1 MTGNGAPS
9 EEDEPLDAIAIVGI
23 GCRYPGANNLEEF
36 WQVQREG
43 RITITRFDK
52 SELQDWWATD
62 LRQEENF
69 IAARGVLDD
78 VDMFDAGLFGMYARE
93 AALTDPQHRVF
104 LEICLEALEQAGL
117 DPARFP
123 GEVGVF
129 AGASMPTY
137 LVGHVLGSREQALQ
151 FTSDYQ
157 LGSMDRLVGS
167 LPDTLATR
175 IAYKLDL
182 RGPAMTVSTAC
193 STSLTA
199 INQACQSLSM
209 YRCDAALA
217 GGVSI
222 TFPQQRGY
230 LHLEGGMGSRDGTC
244 RPFDEEACGTVFSSG
259 AGVVLL
265 KRLEDALSDGDT
277 IYAIIRG
284 CGISNDGSGKA
295 AFTAPSAEGQAKAI
309 AAAIAEAGVDPSSIG
324 YVELHGTATPLGDP
338 IEFAGLVQ
346 GYGRRQSPE
355 SCLLGSAKAN
365 IGHTDAAAGVAGLI
379 RATMALHCEEIPPL
393 ANFARANPHIDLKGS
408 GFTVPT
414 EPASWPRRSEPR
426 RAGVSSFGVG
436 GTNVHVILEEAPAT
450 QPRADADGLQ
460 ILPISARTKDALQ
473 AQALALAS
481 YLQDLPG
488 IELPDVARTLSEGR
502 AEREERGAVVA
513 ASVEE
518 AVRKL
523 SAFPK
528 AAVKASAAKGAPVVF
543 MFPGQGSQYPGMGTG
558 LYRSEPVYREWIDR
572 GAEQLKT
579 SLGIDIRELLFSD
592 APANEDEP
600 HPIRSTVHAQPAL
613 FLTQYALAQLWRSRG
628 IEPDAMIGHSV
639 GELVAAS
646 ISGVLSFGDGLALV
660 ARRAELMQS
669 AEPGAMLGVRLSE
682 GELADRLGPDVDLAA
697 VNATRLCVAAG
708 PFDAI
713 AQLQTALE
721 KDGVESRRLHT
732 SHAFHSAMMDPVVEE
747 LGKLASTFDYAAPAI
762 PYVSCVTGRWAS
774 AETSGNGEYWA
785 RHCRETVRFA
795 AALDHVAADAAPIL
809 IEVGPG
815 RTLAT
820 FAGQGLARERYIGTV
835 SSMPDL
841 AEAAMDAERFAE
853 AEARLWAYGG
863 SPDWSVRYGP
873 EARKIPL
880 PTYPFKRTR
889 CWIDAPDATSTAF
902 STSIPSDCARSI
914 PTFQSEAVAMNEKQS
929 RLPRIGKKL
938 ACLIEELS
946 GETIDNGDFAREFLE
961 LGFDSLFLGQV
972 AARVQREFGTKI
984 TFRQLMGDFASIDAL
999 ARHLDEVLPPEV
1011 EVESPIT
1018 PAPTTISA
1026 SPPAPGV
1033 ISMSAG
1039 PAPLDAADL
1048 AATFQAQLQAMQS
1061 VIDKQL
1067 ELLSSGDMGRNLSSV
1082 APPPPV
1088 LQVNTP
1094 ALPIGAASATLT
1106 SAEEPVEQAPRS
1118 RFRPFDAN
1126 ADRSK
1131 DALTDRQK
1139 SYVDS
1144 LVRQSVEMMGTSKRQ
1159 TAKHRPHFADPRT
1172 AAGFRPEWKELV
1184 FPLVAQRSKGSK
1196 LWDLDGNEF
1205 VDLVNGY
1212 GQTAFGHSPD
1222 FVIEAVSAQM
1232 ELGFAIGPQ
1241 SPLAGEVAGRISRMV
1256 GLDRV
1261 TFCNTGSEAV
1271 MAAMRIARCVTGREK
1286 VVVFNHDY
1294 HGQFDEVLVK
1304 AGGKS
1309 AFSRA
1314 LPIAPGIPPGS
1325 LSNMVVLPYGGE
1337 ESLAWIKANAG
1348 DIAAVL
1354 VEPVQSRRPDF
1365 LPVEFLR
1372 QLRELA
1378 TENDIAYIFDEVVTG
1393 FRTHPGGMQAVLGI
1407 RADLAT
1413 YGKVIGGGMPVGI
1426 LAGSARYMDAL
1437 DGGAWEYGDGS
1448 VPQTAPTFFAG
1459 TFVRHPLVV
1468 AACSAVLDHLE
1479 EHGPELQAILA
1490 ARTAGLVDRI
1500 NLEFASRGIKLTV
1513 PSYSSWFF
1521 LDLAS
1526 VDRLGALFF
1535 HQLRALG
1542 VHVIEGYPCFVT
1554 TAHSDADLNRI
1565 VAAIGQTLDALQDA
1579 GILVASEDQVG
1590 GSPSP
1595 ALAGPRNVP
1604 LTEQQIEILLAAQIS
1619 DQASCAFNESIT
1631 LQFDGQVE
1639 PELLS
1644 ETINAFVARHDAMRA
1659 RIDKNTLRMNIAPEL
1674 RISLQIVDAVTVA
1687 VLDTIKQEQA
1697 QTPFDLERAPL
1708 IRAILARGICGEDS
1722 LMLTAHHM
1730 IFDGWTANLFA
1741 SEVAEIYRALA
1752 GGQQVALPAAASFAD
1767 YAEASPRGLSSEALA
1782 YWQET
1787 YAKLPPPLE
1796 LPSDRPR
1803 PLTRSY
1809 AGATVQESV
1818 DAELLQAV
1826 KSAGRQLGCSLFATL
1841 FGTLQVLLGRLADQT
1856 GVVLGCPLAGQA
1868 ELDDVVLA
1876 GHCVSFLPVRAP
1888 FTMETP
1894 IGEHIKSIKTRAMAA
1909 FDQPGSTY
1917 GAIIKALDLPRD
1929 PGRKPL
1935 TNIQFN
1941 LERLGEALDF
1951 GPVQANLQVNP
1962 KAAANFDL
1970 FFNLIEGA
1978 NGLRIE
1984 VDYSTELFDRTTIER
1999 WIRNFRQILR
2009 AFVADPA
2016 VAIGDIDILDVE
2028 EREWLGARN
2037 LRLPRLP
2044 AALSVPAMFSQ
2055 MAASHQQAL
2064 AILEGERSMS
2074 YGDLDSQSNRLARW
2088 LQKQGIGKGSLVALI
2103 AGRSIDTLTAIVA
2116 VLKAGAAYMPLDS
2129 TYPAARLASFLNS
2142 ANPALVLADGIGFP
2156 AIEVMACDIACLPL
2170 AKAIEDSS
2178 SMTDAP
2184 LSVNVQADD
2193 PAYVMCTTGST
2204 GAPKGVIV
2212 PHRAIIRLVSDQD
2225 FISFG
2230 SEEVFLLM
2238 APLAFDAS
2246 TLEIWGALLHGGT
2259 VAIMPCARP
2268 SLDDIAKTIRE
2279 CGVTTAWFTAG
2290 LFNTI
2295 IDERIDA
2302 FAPLRQVLAGGDV
2315 LSPSHVA
2322 KFRSAHPTIRLVN
2335 GYGPTENTTF
2345 STCYVVPA
2353 SVARDAAIPIGTPI
2367 AHSSVYIVDA
2377 RGRLRPR
2384 GATGELVVGGE
2395 GVALGYLGQSDHAES
2410 GFVNEL
2416 PEITEKRL
2424 YRTGDLARW
2433 RPDGTIDFL
2442 GRIDK
2447 QVKINGF
2454 RVELGE
2460 IETLLRTVEGI
2471 RDAAV
2476 VVSEGAANAKQIHAF
2491 VIAPDM
2497 DEPALAEQVRH
2508 VLADRLPK
2516 VMHPRSIH
2524 LLAALPGNDNGKV
2537 DRSALLA
2544 ELKSRQAAGIQRVPD
2559 VVISQAMSKTECRIA
2574 NIWKEVLDVEDI
2586 KPGDAIFDLGADSL
2600 QIFRIG
2606 ARMAA
2611 QGMELENRELLANP
2625 TLAKLARLVDGGAS
2639 RIAAPVSPLK
2649 PLSAYRRG
2657 SAA

>member
-9 EEDEPLDAIAIVGI
+9 DEDEPLDAIAIVGI
-23 GCRYPGANNLEEF
+23 GCRYPGADTPEDF
-36 WQVQREG
+36 WKVQREG

-52 SELQDWWATD
+52 ADLQDWWAAD

-69 IAARGVLDD
+69 IAARGVLEDAE
-78 VDMFDAGLFGMYARE
+78 MFDPGLFGMYARE

-104 LEICLEALEQAGL
+104 LEICLEALERAGL

-123 GEVGVF
+123 GDVGVF

-137 LVGHVLGSREQALQ
+137 LVGHVLGSREETLQ

-167 LPDTLATR
+167 LPDALATR
-175 IAYKLDL
+175 IAYKLNL
-182 RGPAMTVSTAC
+182 TGPAMTVSTAC

-209 YRCDAALA
+209 YQCDAALA

-222 TFPQQRGY
+222 SFPQKRGY

-244 RPFDEEACGTVFSSG
+244 RPFDEGACGTVFSSG

-265 KRLEDALSDGDT
+265 KRLEDAVANGDT

-284 CGISNDGSGKA
+284 CGISNDGSDKA

-309 AAAIAEAGVDPSSIG
+309 AAAIAEAEVDPSSVG

-338 IEFAGLVQ
+338 IEFAGLTK
-346 GYGRRQSPE
+346 GYGPRRSPVGC
-355 SCLLGSAKAN
+355 SLGSAKAN

-379 RATMALHCEEIPPL
+379 RAVMALYCEEIPPL
-393 ANFARANPHIDLKGS
+393 ANFTRANPHIELEGS
-408 GFTVPT
+408 GFSVPT
-414 EPASWPRRSEPR
+414 EPSRWARGPEPR

-450 QPRADADGLQ
+450 RLRTHADGLQ

-473 AQALALAS
+473 AQALALANH
-481 YLQDLPG
+481 LQERPG
-488 IELPDVARTLSEGR
+488 IRLLDVAHTLAEGR
-502 AEREERGAVVA
+502 AQREERGAVVA
-513 ASVEE
+513 ASVDE

-528 AAVKASAAKGAPVVF
+528 AAVKASAANGAPVIF
-543 MFPGQGSQYPGMGTG
+543 MFPGQGSQYPGMGGG
-558 LYRSEPVYREWIDR
+558 LYRSEPLYRGWIDR
-572 GAEQLKT
+572 GAEQLRA
-579 SLGIDIRELLFSD
+579 SLGIDIRELLFGD
-592 APANEDEP
+592 APETEDEP
-600 HPIRSTVHAQPAL
+600 HPIRSTVYAQPAL
-613 FLTQYALAQLWRSRG
+613 FLTQFALAQLWRSRG
-628 IEPDAMIGHSV
+628 VEPDAMIGHSV

-646 ISGVLSFGDGLALV
+646 ISGVLSFEDGLALV

-669 AEPGAMLGVRLSE
+669 AQPGAMLGVRLSE
-682 GELADRLGPDVDLAA
+682 RELAGKLGPDVDLAA
-697 VNATRLCVAAG
+697 VNAPNLCVAAG
-708 PFDAI
+708 PFAAI
-713 AQLQTALE
+713 EGLEAALGKE
-721 KDGVESRRLHT
+721 GIECRRLHT

-747 LGKLASTFDYAAPAI
+747 LGKLASTFDYAAPGI
-762 PYVSCVTGRWAS
+762 PYVSCVTGQWAN

-795 AALDHVAADAAPIL
+795 VALDNVAGDAAPIL

-820 FAGQGLARERYIGTV
+820 FAGQGLSRDRYVAAI
-835 SSMPDL
+835 SSMPDF
-841 AEAAMDAERFAE
+841 AEAAMDEERFAE
-853 AEARLWAYGG
+853 AEARLWANGG

-873 EARKIPL
+873 DARKIPL
-880 PTYPFKRTR
+880 PTYPFERTR
-889 CWIDAPDATSTAF
+889 CWIDAPAVAATAVPS
-902 STSIPSDCARSI
+902 SVLSDCACAI
-914 PTFQSEAVAMNEKQS
+914 PAGRDDAVPMDQQQS
-929 RLPRIGKKL
+929 RRARLGAEL
-938 ACLIEELS
+938 AHLIEELS
-946 GETIDNGDFAREFLE
+946 GETIDQGDFDREFLE

-999 ARHLDEVLPPEV
+999 ARHLDEVLPPDVIAELPIPQSQTAIPV
-1011 EVESPIT
+1011 TSPRLA
-1018 PAPTTISA
+1018 PASTSVAAA
-1026 SPPAPGV
+1026 S
-1033 ISMSAG
+1033 
-1039 PAPLDAADL
+1039 DTADL
-1048 AATFQAQLQAMQS
+1048 AAIFQSQLQAMQS
-1061 VIDKQL
+1061 VIDRQL
-1067 ELLSSGDMGRNLSSV
+1067 ALLKSGDSSTGPGSV
-1082 APPPPV
+1082 AAVSPAPATPTQQPV
-1088 LQVNTP
+1088 K
-1094 ALPIGAASATLT
+1094 
-1106 SAEEPVEQAPRS
+1106 QAPGS
-1118 RFRPFDAN
+1118 RFRPFDAK

-1131 DALTDRQK
+1131 DGLTDRQK
-1139 SYVDS
+1139 TYVDS
-1144 LVRQSVEMMGTSKRQ
+1144 LVQRSAEMMETSKERA
-1159 TAKHRPHFADPRT
+1159 AKHRPHFADPRT
-1172 AAGFRPEWKELV
+1172 AAGFRPEWKEMI
-1184 FPLVAQRSKGSK
+1184 FPLVAQRAKGSK

-1241 SPLAGEVAGRISRMV
+1241 TPLAGEVAGRIAHMV
-1256 GLDRV
+1256 GMDRV

-1286 VVVFNHDY
+1286 IVVFNHDY

-1309 AFSRA
+1309 AFSKA
-1314 LPIAPGIPPGS
+1314 LPIAPGIPPES
-1325 LSNMVVLPYGGE
+1325 LGNMVVLPYGGE
-1337 ESLAWIKANAG
+1337 ESLAWIRANAG

-1354 VEPVQSRRPDF
+1354 VEPVQSRHPEL
-1365 LPVEFLR
+1365 LPAEFLR
-1372 QLRELA
+1372 QLREVTTA
-1378 TENDIAYIFDEVVTG
+1378 NDIAYIFDEVVTG

-1407 RADLAT
+1407 KADIAT

-1437 DGGAWEYGDGS
+1437 DGGGWEYGDDS

-1479 EHGPELQAILA
+1479 EQGPELQAKLA
-1490 ARTAGLVDRI
+1490 ARTAGLVGRI
-1500 NLEFASRGIKLTV
+1500 NREFTSRGIRYTV
-1513 PSYSSWFF
+1513 PSYSSWFY

-1526 VDRLGALFF
+1526 LDRLGSLFF
-1535 HQLRALG
+1535 HQLRVLG
-1542 VHVIEGYPCFVT
+1542 IHVIEGYPCFVT
-1554 TAHSDADLNRI
+1554 TAHSDADLERI
-1565 VAAIGQTLDALQDA
+1565 VAAIGQTLDALQGA
-1579 GILVASEDQVG
+1579 GILTATEDH
-1590 GSPSP
+1590 
-1595 ALAGPRNVP
+1595 ALGRPDAAFAGPRNVS
-1604 LTEQQIEILLAAQIS
+1604 LTDQQVEILLAAQIS
-1619 DQASCAFNESIT
+1619 DQASCAFNESMT

-1639 PELLS
+1639 PELLGDA
-1644 ETINAFVARHDAMRA
+1644 INAFVARHDAMRA
-1659 RIDKNTLRMNIAPEL
+1659 TIDKNALSMNIVPEL
-1674 RISLQIVDAVTVA
+1674 TIALPLVDAVTVA
-1687 VLDTIKQEQA
+1687 VLDGIRQDQA
-1697 QTPFDLERAPL
+1697 ETPFDLEHGPL
-1708 IRAILARGICGEDS
+1708 IRAILARGICGKDS
-1722 LMLTAHHM
+1722 LILTAHHI

-1741 SEVAEIYRALA
+1741 SEVAGIYRALA
-1752 GGQQVALPAAASFAD
+1752 GGQQPALPAAASFAD
-1767 YAEASPRGLSSEALA
+1767 YAEASPRGLTPEALT

-1787 YAKLPPPLE
+1787 YASLPPPLE

-1803 PLTRSY
+1803 PLSRTY

-1826 KSAGRQLGCSLFATL
+1826 KSAGKQLGCSLFATL
-1841 FGTLQVLLGRLADQT
+1841 FGALQVTLGRLADQT
-1856 GVVLGCPLAGQA
+1856 DVVIGCPLAGQA
-1868 ELDDVVLA
+1868 ELDDVALA

-1894 IGEHIKSIKTRAMAA
+1894 LAEHIRSIKTDAMAA
-1909 FDQPGSTY
+1909 FDQHGSTY
-1917 GAIIKALDLPRD
+1917 GAIIRALDLPRD

-1935 TNIQFN
+1935 TEIQFN

-1951 GPVQANLQVNP
+1951 GSVQADLLVNP

-1970 FFNLIEGA
+1970 FFNMIEGA
-1978 NGLRIE
+1978 HGLRIE

-1999 WIRNFRQILR
+1999 WIRNFRQLLR

-2016 VAIGDIDILDVE
+2016 VAIGDADILDAE
-2028 EREWLGARN
+2028 EREWLAARN
-2037 LRLPRLP
+2037 VRLP
-2044 AALSVPAMFSQ
+2044 ALSAAANLPAMFAQ
-2055 MAASHQQAL
+2055 VAARHRRAV
-2064 AILEGERSMS
+2064 AVVEGEQSVT
-2074 YGDLDSQSNRLARW
+2074 YGDLDSRSNRLARL
-2088 LQKQGIGKGSLVALI
+2088 LQKKGVAKGSLVTLM
-2103 AGRSIDTLTAIVA
+2103 AGRSLDTVTAIIA
-2116 VLKAGAAYMPLDS
+2116 ILKTGAAYVPLDPA
-2129 TYPAARLASFLNS
+2129 YPAARLAALLDS
-2142 ANPALVLADGIGFP
+2142 ANPALVVADDAGC
-2156 AIEVMACDIACLPL
+2156 MAFEALGSDIACLPL

-2178 SMTDAP
+2178 AMTDEP
-2184 LSVNVQADD
+2184 LSISVQADD
-2193 PAYVMCTTGST
+2193 PAYVMFTTGST
-2204 GAPKGVIV
+2204 GAPKGVVV
-2212 PHRAIIRLVSDQD
+2212 PHRAVIRLVSDQD
-2225 FISFG
+2225 FISF
-2230 SEEVFLLM
+2230 SSDEVFLLM

-2246 TLEIWGALLHGGT
+2246 TLELWGALLHGGT

-2268 SLDDIAKTIRE
+2268 SLDDIARTIRQ

-2290 LFNTI
+2290 LFHTI
-2295 IDERIDA
+2295 IDERIEA

-2322 KFRSAHPTIRLVN
+2322 KFRAAHPGIRLVN

-2353 SVARDAAIPIGTPI
+2353 SLAPDAAIPIGTPI
-2367 AHSSVYIVDA
+2367 ARSSVYIVDP
-2377 RGRLRPR
+2377 RGRLRPL

-2395 GVALGYLGQSDHAES
+2395 GVALGYLGQSDLTDASFMNGLPDVAE
-2410 GFVNEL
+2410 E
-2416 PEITEKRL
+2416 RL

-2460 IETLLRTVEGI
+2460 IETVLRTVEGI

-2476 VVSEGAANAKQIHAF
+2476 VVSEGAASAKQLHAF

-2497 DEPALAEQVRH
+2497 DEAALAEQARH
-2508 VLADRLPK
+2508 VLADHLPE
-2516 VMHPRSIH
+2516 VMHPKSIH

-2537 DRSALLA
+2537 DRFALLA
-2544 ELKSRQAAGIQRVPD
+2544 ELKTRQAA
-2559 VVISQAMSKTECRIA
+2559 VIGNAPAAAVSHAMSAIESRIA
-2574 NIWKEVLDVEDI
+2574 RIWKDVLDVEDI
-2586 KPGDAIFDLGADSL
+2586 KPSDALFDLGADSL

-2611 QGMELENRELLANP
+2611 QGLELQNRELLANP
-2625 TLAKLARLVDGGAS
+2625 TLAKVAGLVAAGTGP
-2639 RIAAPVSPLK
+2639 IAAPVSPLK